1 MVNSMASSTGDVL
14 IYDSNTPGG
23 ARFLNHVAN
32 PTTLNKI
39 NADNWDYVVLQA
51 QSQEAGLS

>member
-1 MVNSMASSTGDVL
+1 MVNSMASSTSDILVH
-14 IYDSNTPGG
+14 DENTPGG